1 MAQLFPFRAYRYNP
15 AKTDPA
21 RVLTQPYDK
30 ITPEMQ
36 KRYAAS
42 SPYNLITVEKGPTR
56 EDDTSPIDVYD
67 RAARVVDDWIT
78 AKILVQ
84 DPSPTFYAY
93 FQEFEVPGTTQ
104 HHIRKGLIALSRLED
119 YSAGVVFRHEQ
130 TLAGPKAD
138 RLELLRRTRVHTGQ
152 LFMLYDDPVRRL
164 DAILE
169 GVSQKPPTMDMRD
182 EFGVVHYIWRIDD
195 ERSISTIQS
204 VMVDKKL
211 VIADGHHR
219 YETALAYRDEQ
230 RAKHGAAN
238 PDADYEK
245 VMMTLVNSHSK
256 GLTILPTH
264 RVVAGLPKFNFAVL
278 LKQLSEF
285 FDVREVPL
293 EGAAARRASIAREQ
307 LAFAGASGRAIG
319 AYGGGDTL
327 TLLVLKQDA
336 DLAKALPNASP
347 RQRELDVVLL
357 HDYILDKGLGI
368 SAEAVRQETNTRYE
382 RETAAAMS
390 AVVEG
395 RAQVCFLLN
404 PVRVEQVMQM
414 ALADEVLPQKS
425 TDFYPK
431 MLSGVTIYRL
441 EK

>member
-30 ITPEMQ
+30 IT
-36 KRYAAS
+36 
-42 SPYNLITVEKGPTR
+42 VEKGPTR
-56 EDDTSPIDVYD
+56 EEDTAASDVYT
-67 RAARVVDDWIT
+67 RAARALEEWIT
-78 AKILVQ
+78 AKVLVQ
-84 DPSPTFYAY
+84 DPSPSFYAY

-138 RLELLRRTRVHTGQ
+138 RLELLRHTRVHTGQ
-152 LFMLYDDPVRRL
+152 LFMLYDDPIGRL

-169 GVSQKPPTMDMRD
+169 RVATAPPTMDMRD

-195 ERSISTIQS
+195 PGTITNIES
-204 VMVDKKL
+204 VMVNKKL

-230 RAKHGAAN
+230 RAKHSESN
-238 PDADYEK
+238 PDAPYEK

-264 RVVAGLPKFNFAVL
+264 RVVAGVQNFNYAVL
-278 LKQLSEF
+278 LKRLSEF

-293 EGAAARRASIAREQ
+293 EGTASRRASTAREQ
-307 LAFAGASGRAIG
+307 VCFAGVSGRAIG
-319 AYGGGDTL
+319 AYGGGDSF
-327 TLLVLKQDA
+327 A
-336 DLAKALPNASP
+336 D
-347 RQRELDVVLL
+347 R
-357 HDYILDKGLGI
+357 
-368 SAEAVRQETNTRYE
+368 
-382 RETAAAMS
+382 
-390 AVVEG
+390 
-395 RAQVCFLLN
+395 
-404 PVRVEQVMQM
+404 
-414 ALADEVLPQKS
+414 KS
-425 TDFYPK
+425 
-431 MLSGVTIYRL
+431 G
-441 EK
+441 

>member
-42 SPYNLITVEKGPTR
+42 SPYNLITVEKGPPHA
-56 EDDTSPIDVYD
+56 DDLPSDVYA
-67 RAARVVDDWIT
+67 RAAQAVEDWIT
-78 AKILVQ
+78 ARILVQ
-84 DPSPTFYAY
+84 DSSPAFYAY

-104 HHIRKGLIALSRLED
+104 HHVRKGLITLCRLED
-119 YSAGVVFRHEQ
+119 YSAGIVFRHEQ

-152 LFMLYDDPVRRL
+152 LFMLYDDPTSRL
-164 DAILE
+164 DDILE
-169 GVSQKPPTMDMRD
+169 GVAKVAPTMDMRD
-182 EFGVVHYIWRIDD
+182 EFGVVHYIWKIDD
-195 ERSISTIQS
+195 ERTIAAIQS
-204 VMVDKKL
+204 AMADKKL

-219 YETALAYRDEQ
+219 YETALAYRNEQ
-230 RAKHGAAN
+230 RAAHN
-238 PDADYEK
+238 PSNPGADYEK

-278 LKQLSEF
+278 LKQLSQF
-285 FDVREVPL
+285 FDVREIPL
-293 EGAAARRASIAREQ
+293 EGTAARRASTAREQ
-307 LAFAGASGRAIG
+307 LGFAGAAGRAIG
-319 AYGGGDTL
+319 AYAGGDTL
-327 TLLVLKQDA
+327 SLLVLKQDA
-336 DLAKALPNASP
+336 DLAQALPNASP

-357 HDYILDKGLGI
+357 HDYILATGLAI
-368 SAEAVRQETNTRYE
+368 TAESVRQETNTRYE
-382 RETAAAMS
+382 RETAAAIS

-414 ALADEVLPQKS
+414 ALAGEVLPQKS

-441 EK
+441 EE